1 LDNKRKSDRT
11 LIAIGLV
18 QPILERFQKDNPR
31 LGESVLVACNFLPDM
46 YPSSQKSSKEAEI
59 ILSFW
64 ANQRIHCSLE
74 RANKSLED
82 PKAEE

>member
-1 LDNKRKSDRT
+1 
-11 LIAIGLV
+11 
-18 QPILERFQKDNPR
+18 
-31 LGESVLVACNFLPDM
+31 M

-74 RANKSLED
+74 RANKSPED